1 MSKPKKATK
10 TNSPSPA
17 SNSPRVSRY
26 QASEEEHRQFAKDYP
41 SELIITM
48 SNAGPGKS
56 TKEKENQNG

>member
-26 QASEEEHRQFAKDYP
+26 RASEEEHRQFAKDYP
-41 SELIITM
+41 SELILTM